1 MALSGMAAWEASTN
15 SSYGEVQQSIGM
27 AHTAEELGMPKGSV
41 SDEDIAEYREIFSL
55 VDLDHGGTIDCEE
68 LGELMDLLGMNVT
81 DEEVEQMVN
90 EIDSTGEGEVNFA
103 DFVRVVSKKVDHDR
117 FKRHELLAAF
127 QKFENGAPPGHM
139 KVDDLAHLLMK
150 HAQVDEAKA
159 TEMVDQ
165 MEPNKRTGLVNY
177 SKYVNLMLS

>member
-1 MALSGMAAWEASTN
+1 MK

-103 DFVRVVSKKVDHDR
+103 DFVRVVSKKVDHER
-117 FKRHELLAAF
+117 FKRDELLAAF
-127 QKFENGAPPGHM
+127 QKFEGGAPPGHM
-139 KVDDLAHLLMK
+139 KVEDLKKLLLK
-150 HAQVDEAKA
+150 SHSV
-159 TEMVDQ
+159 TEELADQMVKQ
-165 MEPNKRTGLVNY
+165 MEPDRKTKLVNY
-177 SKYVNLMLS
+177 VKFVNLMLS